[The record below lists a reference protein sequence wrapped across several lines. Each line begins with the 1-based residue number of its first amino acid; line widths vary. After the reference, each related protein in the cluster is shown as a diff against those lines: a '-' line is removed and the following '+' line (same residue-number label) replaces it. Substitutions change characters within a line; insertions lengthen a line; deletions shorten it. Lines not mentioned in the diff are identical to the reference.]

1 MPILAHFAGKEKVAC
16 VIFRHISRKN
26 TEKTQKKLE
35 FTKTLHRQSC
45 IASGYYMP
53 GELQVE
59 SAHQKADFF
68 FWFPHFCRP
77 PIGISIP
84 SAVGCRRI
92 IVHRRERQEGTLAP
106 LHTQVFSLARSRIAK
121 PCELLP
127 ICIYAPLL
135 CHEESFFVCH

>member
-1 MPILAHFAGKEKVAC
+1 ML
-16 VIFRHISRKN
+16 
-26 TEKTQKKLE
+26 
-35 FTKTLHRQSC
+35 
-45 IASGYYMP
+45 

-68 FWFPHFCRP
+68 FGFPHFCRP

-92 IVHRRERQEGTLAP
+92 IAHRRERQEGTLAP

-127 ICIYAPLL
+127 ICICAPLY
-135 CHEESFFVCH
+135 VP